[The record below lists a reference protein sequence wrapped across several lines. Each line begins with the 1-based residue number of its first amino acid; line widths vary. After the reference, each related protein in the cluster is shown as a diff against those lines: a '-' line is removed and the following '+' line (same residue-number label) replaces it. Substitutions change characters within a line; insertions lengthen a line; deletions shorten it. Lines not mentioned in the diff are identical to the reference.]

1 MPGVDWRDPEKEGAM
16 YERDYAHTRRF
27 EGRTVEEIASRA
39 REALA
44 AEGFGVLTEID
55 VQATLKKKLEIEKKP
70 YVIFGACNPPLA
82 HRALEAEPAIG
93 VLLPCN
99 VTVFEGDDGA
109 VYVQAIKPEVMFALV
124 ANPAIRPIA
133 DEVGQRLER
142 VLGAL

>member
-1 MPGVDWRDPEKEGAM
+1 M

-27 EGRTVEEIASRA
+27 EGRTVEQVASRA

-55 VQATLKKKLEIEKKP
+55 VQATLKKKLGIDKKP
-70 YVIFGACNPPLA
+70 YLIFGACNPPLA

-93 VLLPCN
+93 VFLPCN

-109 VYVQAIKPEVMFALV
+109 VHVQAIKPEVMFGLV
-124 ANPAIRPIA
+124 ANPSVQPIA
-133 DEVGQRLER
+133 EEVGRRLER
-142 VLGAL
+142 VLEAL